1 METEQRIQQAVQEED
16 TIDLQEIFWALRRKL
31 WLIILAAVIGMGAAG
46 AYSYFMISPT
56 YSSTSLIYIDG
67 GSGSISG
74 AISSLTDL
82 QIGEALTADYSVII
96 KSRPVLE
103 EVIDNLGLNI
113 SYKSLANL
121 ISISTPTDTRMLR
134 ITVTAGDPQ
143 TAMRIVNELDEV
155 CIWRIQEL
163 VSSVTPQIVEEGVE
177 EPQKV
182 SPSNTKNALM
192 GGFLAAALVIAVCV
206 IRVLLND
213 TLKTDEDVEHYIGL
227 PVLCEIPDDNAGK
240 AHKRTHRRKKK

>member
-1 METEQRIQQAVQEED
+1 MDTQQKTGAVPQED
-16 TIDLQEIFWALRRKL
+16 VIDLQEIFWALRRKI
-31 WLIILAAVIGMGAAG
+31 WLIILAAVIGTGAAG

-74 AISSLTDL
+74 AISSLSDL

-103 EVIDNLGLNI
+103 EVIDNLGLDI
-113 SYKSLANL
+113 SYKSLSNL
-121 ISISTPTDTRMLR
+121 ISVSSPEDTRMLR
-134 ITVTAGDPQ
+134 ITATAGDPQ

-163 VSSVTPQIVEEGVE
+163 ISSVTPQIVEEGIE

-182 SPSNTKNALM
+182 APSHSRNALM
-192 GGFLAAALVIAVCV
+192 GGFLCAALVIAVCV

-213 TLKTDEDVEHYIGL
+213 TLKTDEDVERYIGL
-227 PVLCEIPDDNAGK
+227 PVLCEIPDNADGQK
-240 AHKRTHRRKKK
+240 GRRKHRRKKK